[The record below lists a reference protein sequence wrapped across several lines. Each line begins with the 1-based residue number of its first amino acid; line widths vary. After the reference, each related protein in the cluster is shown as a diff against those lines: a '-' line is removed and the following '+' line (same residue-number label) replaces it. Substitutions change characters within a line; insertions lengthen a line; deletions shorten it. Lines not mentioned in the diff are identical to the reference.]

1 MVPLGWVGLP
11 MNFRSSI
18 FLAIWVTFILSLL
31 RMSTERI
38 LRELLRNALINE
50 QLSALMSQRYHVLIM
65 QDERYNTIY
74 REEYGKPDTRK
85 TKFVATAESM
95 LNNMRKT
102 E

>member
-1 MVPLGWVGLP
+1 
-11 MNFRSSI
+11 
-18 FLAIWVTFILSLL
+18 
-31 RMSTERI
+31 
-38 LRELLRNALINE
+38 
-50 QLSALMSQRYHVLIM
+50 MSQRYHFLIM

-85 TKFVATAESM
+85 TQFVATAESM